1 MEKLKSILSKI
12 KYYRVIMLSLSIILL
27 IIGIVMKI
35 ILTAGANKYPDQTV
49 AKRWDKEGK
58 YAHVS
63 LFIKDIAHFNS
74 TTLDGVKFRLDE
86 KLDYNS
92 IEAENEDARRYI
104 ECHTSKTFIYLEGP
118 SRSMQ
123 IDCLAVGGDFF
134 VFHPV
139 KLVNGSY
146 FDGNDLM
153 QDGIILDEESA
164 WQLFGSSDVVG
175 KNLYYGDRVLY
186 VKGVYEREENK
197 LFNYERGDKPEIFVP
212 FDLLDSEAAPLDITC
227 VEFCMPN
234 PVKNFATS
242 IMDEISTLDSSSGET
257 VDNSSRYS
265 VENLWTVYKNKK
277 YRSMQNHDIIYPYWE
292 KIARYEEDLLA
303 PKAVAMVVSFVSS
316 ATIFIALLLY
326 EVSKL
331 TRLRSKNDD

>member
-1 MEKLKSILSKI
+1 M
-12 KYYRVIMLSLSIILL
+12 
-27 IIGIVMKI
+27 
-35 ILTAGANKYPDQTV
+35 
-49 AKRWDKEGK
+49 
-58 YAHVS
+58 
-63 LFIKDIAHFNS
+63 
-74 TTLDGVKFRLDE
+74 
-86 KLDYNS
+86 
-92 IEAENEDARRYI
+92 
-104 ECHTSKTFIYLEGP
+104 
-118 SRSMQ
+118 
-123 IDCLAVGGDFF
+123 
-134 VFHPV
+134 
-139 KLVNGSY
+139 
-146 FDGNDLM
+146 
-153 QDGIILDEESA
+153 
-164 WQLFGSSDVVG
+164 
-175 KNLYYGDRVLY
+175 
-186 VKGVYEREENK
+186 
-197 LFNYERGDKPEIFVP
+197 
-212 FDLLDSEAAPLDITC
+212 DSEAAPLDITC